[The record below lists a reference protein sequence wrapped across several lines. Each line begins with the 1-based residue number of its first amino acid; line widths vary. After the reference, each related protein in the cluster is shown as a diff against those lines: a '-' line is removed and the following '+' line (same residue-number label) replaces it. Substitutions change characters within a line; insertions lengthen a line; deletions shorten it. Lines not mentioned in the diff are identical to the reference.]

1 MNNNSN
7 GPVKILFTIPNFIT
21 AGSGRAML
29 NIVERLDRKHFAP
42 AVCVLKK
49 GGNLDKEV
57 ERLGIP
63 LLEGQFTV
71 PAFPRWSLFNRALKA
86 SKQFRDYHFQLWH
99 SFHYLDDYTE
109 ALVAYLSG
117 ASAWIYTKKNMS
129 WHRRSWYLRT
139 LFAARIGAQNHD
151 MMKHFFGNPFF
162 RNKVTVIPTSVDLDL
177 YHPDQPP
184 KLNLR
189 EQLNIPKNAP
199 IVACVAQLVP
209 VKNHALLIEASASIK
224 NLHVFLAGAPLD
236 PDYTESLHQLTRDLQ
251 IEDRVHF
258 LGLIADIPSLLAE
271 IDIFVLPSR
280 SGGRAEG
287 CPVALL
293 EAMSAEKCCIA
304 TDVPGSRDILSGN
317 WGGWIVPPENTEA
330 LAAALK
336 ELCESKELRE
346 KIGKEAR
353 RKICEKYRIERE
365 VEQYLNLYDSALHR
379 RSFL

>member
-1 MNNNSN
+1 MNNNN
-7 GPVKILFTIPNFIT
+7 GPIRILFTIPNFIT

-29 NIVERLDRKHFAP
+29 NIVENLDRKDFAP

-57 ERLGIP
+57 EGLGIP
-63 LLEGQFTV
+63 LIEAQFTV
-71 PAFPRWSLFNRALKA
+71 EAFPRWSFFSRALKA
-86 SKQFRDYHFQLWH
+86 SKQFRDYRFQLWH
-99 SFHYLDDYTE
+99 SFHYRDDYTE

-117 ASAWIYTKKNMS
+117 AKAWIYTKKNMS
-129 WHRRSWYLRT
+129 WYRGSWYLRT
-139 LFAARIGAQNHD
+139 LLAARIGAQNHD
-151 MMKHFFGNPFF
+151 MMKRFFANPFF

-177 YHPDQPP
+177 YHPEAPA

-189 EQLNIPKNAP
+189 QQLNIPKDDP
-199 IVACVAQLVP
+199 IVACVAQLVS
-209 VKNHALLIEASASIK
+209 VKNHALLLEASARIP
-224 NLHVFLAGAPLD
+224 NLHVFLAGAPFD
-236 PDYTESLHQLTRDLQ
+236 REYTESLHQLVRDLQ
-251 IEDRVHF
+251 IESRVHF
-258 LGLIADIPSLLAE
+258 LGLVGDIPSLLAE

-317 WGGWIVPPENTEA
+317 WGGWLVPPENTDA

-336 ELCESKELRE
+336 ELSESKELRQ

-365 VEQYLNLYDSALHR
+365 VKQYIALYDSALQR

>member
-7 GPVKILFTIPNFIT
+7 GPVRILFTIPNFIT

-29 NIVERLDRKHFAP
+29 NIVERLDRKDFAP

-49 GGNLDKEV
+49 GGNLEKEV

-63 LLEGQFTV
+63 LLEAQFTV
-71 PAFPRWSLFNRALKA
+71 PAFPRWSLFSRALKA

-139 LFAARIGAQNHD
+139 LFAARVGAQNQD
-151 MMKHFFGNPFF
+151 MMKRFFANPFF

-177 YHPDQPP
+177 YRPDAPA

-189 EQLNIPKNAP
+189 DQLNIPKDTP
-199 IVACVAQLVP
+199 VVACVAQLVP
-209 VKNHALLIEASASIK
+209 VKNHALLIEAAARIP

-236 PDYTESLHQLTRDLQ
+236 PFYTESLHQLTRDLQ

-258 LGLIADIPSLLAE
+258 LGLISDIPSLLAE

-336 ELCESKELRE
+336 ELCNSRELRK

-365 VEQYLNLYDSALHR
+365 VQQYLMLYDSALHG
-379 RSFL
+379 RSIL